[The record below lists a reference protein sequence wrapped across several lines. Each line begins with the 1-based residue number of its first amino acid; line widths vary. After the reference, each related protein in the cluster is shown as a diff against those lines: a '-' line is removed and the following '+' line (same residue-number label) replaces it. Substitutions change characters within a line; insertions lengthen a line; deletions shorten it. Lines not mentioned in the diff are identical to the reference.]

1 MDRRG
6 SPARRASLLLT
17 LLLTIAI
24 AGVRFGDRAVAEEP
38 PIAFIK
44 VAELNALLRQRRPV
58 RIIDVR
64 SHQEFLARHLPGAVS
79 IPLDT
84 IERRIGEIP
93 RQGLVVLY

>member
-1 MDRRG
+1 MVRREC
-6 SPARRASLLLT
+6 PARRAPLLLV
-17 LLLTIAI
+17 LALTAAI
-24 AGVRFGDRAVAEEP
+24 AGARWGGPAVAEEP
-38 PIAFIK
+38 PIAFIR
-44 VAELNALLRQRRPV
+44 VAELNALLQRRRPV

-84 IERRIGEIP
+84 IERHVGEIP